1 MSSINNINEKVTIL
15 IVTFKSHHIIE
26 KCLDNINKKFNII
39 LIENS
44 NDLDFT
50 LKLKK
55 KYNNLKCI
63 NIGYDSGFGY
73 ALNRGVEKVN
83 TDYFIAMNPDTFP
96 EEGCLEKL
104 VETVE
109 NYNDIAMVTPLTL
122 LNKNSKE
129 FSAYGNF
136 DNKKLLKNSKNIME
150 VNWVNG
156 NIFLMNKKIFMDIG
170 GFDEKIFIEYDERE
184 LQRRIYLS
192 KKKILIDFNAK
203 SHHLDGKSADEKFA
217 FEMKCEKSWHN
228 AWSGFY
234 YYKKHF
240 GYIHALNKSLPF
252 AISNFL
258 KFIYFFITRDGR
270 KSEIYRL
277 FFLYFI
283 NSLFNR
289 KSFYRA
295 EID

>member
-1 MSSINNINEKVTIL
+1 MNITNNINEKITIL
-15 IVTFKSHHIIE
+15 IVTFKSHKIIE
-26 KCLDNINKKFNII
+26 KCLDNIDKKFNII

-44 NDLDFT
+44 NDFDFT
-50 LKLKK
+50 LNLER
-55 KYNNLKCI
+55 KYQNLKCI

-83 TDYFIAMNPDTFP
+83 TDYFIAINPDTFP
-96 EEGCLEKL
+96 EEGCFEKILE
-104 VETVE
+104 TAE
-109 NYNDIAMVTPLTL
+109 NQNDIAMVTPLTL
-122 LNKNSKE
+122 LNKNTKE

-136 DNKKLLKNSKNIME
+136 NNKELIKNKKNIME
-150 VNWVNG
+150 VHWVNG
-156 NIFLMNKKIFMDIG
+156 NIFLMNKKIFLDLG

-184 LQRRIYLS
+184 LQRRIFLS
-192 KKKILIDFNAK
+192 KKRILIDFNAK

-217 FEMKCEKSWHN
+217 FQMKCERSWHN

-240 GYIHALNKSLPF
+240 GYIHALSKSLPF
-252 AISNFL
+252 AIMNFL
-258 KFIYFFITRDGR
+258 KFVCFFIIRDSK
-270 KSEIYRL
+270 KSEIYKL
-277 FFLYFI
+277 FFLGFV
-283 NSLFNR
+283 NSLFNK

>member
-136 DNKKLLKNSKNIME
+136 DNKKLLKNSKNIKE

-277 FFLYFI
+277 FFLGFI